1 MKTMKKIAGLLLA
14 ICLIVPCF
22 SLLTHAANGKIMFT
36 DPSTKVGETLQL
48 KGVLEADAAIE
59 DRKIVMKYDT
69 TMLKFTSGDSVTET
83 SAGQLTYEVTG
94 QQSGRRVEFLMNFD
108 VLKEGTTKVEVDSYE
123 AWTTGN
129 AQITCQ
135 RGDSTIT
142 IAEGTP
148 VTSPTEEPS
157 VPADDV
163 PLGVTINNVSYTFS
177 TTFDQVEVPQGFEDG
192 TIEYNGSELK
202 IKENTT
208 SGVQVACLVDAEGKA
223 ALFLYGSEDATFV
236 PFRDIEISESTT
248 ITILASRDGVSLSD
262 SYVETV
268 AVIDGAEFPAWQNP
282 EQTELCV
289 LYAINSQGE
298 KNLYQFDTAEGTYQR
313 FTEAA
318 PVEVEDDHA
327 EDGIVGM
334 IIENLKLVLIV
345 AAVVA
350 VLVLILIIVL
360 SVKLYN
366 RNAELDDLYD
376 EYGIDLDDEDDD
388 KEDEFFIRID
398 EEPEEDVV
406 LEEDTVQED
415 IVQEDAE
422 QENIVQEDAEQEN
435 IVQEDA
441 VQEEELSGTVFAE
454 EILSAVDEPA
464 EEESDVEELVKRL
477 EPEQTTSIKD
487 DMEEIAKHLSDAKET
502 VLLDD
507 EDDDDF
513 EMDFIDLD
521 D

>member
-69 TMLKFTSGDSVTET
+69 AMLKFKNGDGVTET
-83 SAGQLTYEVTG
+83 SAGQLTYEVKG

-108 VLKEGTTKVEVDSYE
+108 VLKEGSTKVEVVSYE

-135 RGDSTIT
+135 RGSSTIT

-148 VTSPTEEPS
+148 VTTPTEEPTTPTDETLS
-157 VPADDV
+157 
-163 PLGVTINNVSYTFS
+163 GITIDNVSYTFS
-177 TTFDQVEVPQGFEDG
+177 STFDKVEVPQGFEDG

-202 IKENTT
+202 VKENKT
-208 SGVQVACLVDAEGKA
+208 SGVQVACLVDEEGKA
-223 ALFLYGSEDATFV
+223 ALFLYSSEDATFV
-236 PFRDIEISESTT
+236 PFRDIKISESTT

-282 EQTELCV
+282 EQTELCI

-318 PVEVEDDHA
+318 PVEVEDDRV
-327 EDGIVGM
+327 EDGLAGM
-334 IIENLKLVLIV
+334 IVENLKLILIV

-350 VLVLILIIVL
+350 VLVLVLIIVL

-388 KEDEFFIRID
+388 EKEAEFFIRID

-406 LEEDTVQED
+406 FE
-415 IVQEDAE
+415 
-422 QENIVQEDAEQEN
+422 
-435 IVQEDA
+435 EDA
-441 VQEEELSGTVFAE
+441 VQEEEVEIPGTVFAE
-454 EILSAVDEPA
+454 EILIAGDDSEAA
-464 EEESDVEELVKRL
+464 EADVEELVKRM
-477 EPEQTTSIKD
+477 EPERPESIKD
-487 DMEEIAKHLSDAKET
+487 DMEEIAKQLSDEKEA
-502 VLLDD
+502 VIFDE